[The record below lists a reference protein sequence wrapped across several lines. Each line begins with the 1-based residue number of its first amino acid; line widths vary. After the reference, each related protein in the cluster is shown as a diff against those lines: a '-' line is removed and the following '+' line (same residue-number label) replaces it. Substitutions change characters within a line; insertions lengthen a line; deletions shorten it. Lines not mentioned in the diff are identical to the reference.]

1 MVHRLVFT
9 SRVVMGGRGGG
20 GKDFRP
26 VEELLELEL
35 QVLVQGVPSVLP
47 LPRGQEQAVPT
58 PKTR

>member
-1 MVHRLVFT
+1 
-9 SRVVMGGRGGG
+9 MGGRGGG